1 MYVLNHR
8 DSPKW
13 ISAVV
18 AKSSGPLS
26 LVVKF
31 PDGREARYHVDH
43 VKARATRGTVED
55 GEDCDPFAG
64 EAENDNDQ
72 VPKVPIIVEE
82 PAGDAPEEPQAPEVP
97 EPLTVLLCQ
106 HSADHCVTVPRLIIM
121 GLGLSEG
128 ECSILGSIGQW

>member
-8 DSPKW
+8 GSPKW

-18 AKSSGPLS
+18 AKCSGPLS

-43 VKARATRGTVED
+43 VKAQATRGTVED

-72 VPKVPIIVEE
+72 VPKVPIIVKE
-82 PAGDAPEEPQAPEVP
+82 PAGDAPEQMEEPQVPEVP
-97 EPLTVLLCQ
+97 EPLM
-106 HSADHCVTVPRLIIM
+106 VPLVPALRQSLRHRALPDYY
-121 GLGLSEG
+121 GTRSK
-128 ECSILGSIGQW
+128 

>member
-1 MYVLNHR
+1 M
-8 DSPKW
+8 
-13 ISAVV
+13 V
-18 AKSSGPLS
+18 AKCSGPLS

-43 VKARATRGTVED
+43 VKAQATRGTVED

-72 VPKVPIIVEE
+72 VPKVPIIVKE
-82 PAGDAPEEPQAPEVP
+82 PAGDAPEQMEEPQVPEVP
-97 EPLTVLLCQ
+97 ETLMVPLVPALTVPC
-106 HSADHCVTVPRLIIM
+106 LIIM

-128 ECSILGSIGQW
+128 ECSIGSIGQW